1 MLEFNNVSMTY
12 DEKKDEKLVLNK
24 ITLNIDDSEYAVL
37 YGQSGSGKS
46 TLLSIAAGLINPTSG
61 SVVIDGKNLYEMSKK
76 ERCKFR
82 NLNIGYLPQ
91 DSSLLSSMSVLDNI
105 CLPSY
110 IYNRKYDR
118 KKIYEE
124 GKKLLE
130 YVGMERYIDELPV
143 NLSGGEKRRVEIAR
157 VLINKPKCIIADE
170 PTANLDEKNIMVILD
185 ILKKVNRDYASVLIS
200 THDLRFL
207 EETKNIYNIKYGK
220 IV

>member
-1 MLEFNNVSMTY
+1 MLEFNNISMTY
-12 DEKKDEKLVLNK
+12 DKNKDDKLVLNNISIK
-24 ITLNIDDSEYAVL
+24 IENNSYVVL

-46 TLLSIAAGLINPTSG
+46 TLLSIAAGLMKPTCG
-61 SVVIDGKNLYEMSKK
+61 SVVIDGQNIYDISKK
-76 ERCKFR
+76 DRCKFR

-91 DSSLLSSMSVLDNI
+91 DSSLLNSMSVLDNV

-110 IYNRKYDR
+110 IYNRKDDI

-130 YVGMERYIDELPV
+130 YVGMDRYIDELPA

-157 VLINKPKCIIADE
+157 LLINKPKYIIADE
-170 PTANLDEKNIMVILD
+170 PTANLDEKNIMAILD
-185 ILKKVNRDYASVLIS
+185 ILKKVNKDYASVLIS

-220 IV
+220 LV

>member
-1 MLEFNNVSMTY
+1 MLEFNNISMTY
-12 DEKKDEKLVLNK
+12 DKNKDDKLVLNNISIK
-24 ITLNIDDSEYAVL
+24 IENNSYVVL

-46 TLLSIAAGLINPTSG
+46 TLLSIAAGLMKPTSG
-61 SVVIDGKNLYEMSKK
+61 SVVIDGQNIYDISKK

-91 DSSLLSSMSVLDNI
+91 DSSLLNSMSVLDNV

-110 IYNRKYDR
+110 IYNRKDDI

-130 YVGMERYIDELPV
+130 YVGMDRYIDELPA

-157 VLINKPKCIIADE
+157 LLINKPKYIIADE
-170 PTANLDEKNIMVILD
+170 PTANLDEKNIMAILD
-185 ILKKVNRDYASVLIS
+185 ILKKVNKDYASVLIS

-220 IV
+220 LV

>member
-1 MLEFNNVSMTY
+1 MLEFNNISMTY
-12 DEKKDEKLVLNK
+12 DKNKDDKLVLN
-24 ITLNIDDSEYAVL
+24 NISINIEDNSYVVL
-37 YGQSGSGKS
+37 YGQSGCGKS
-46 TLLSIAAGLINPTSG
+46 TLLSIAAGLISPISG
-61 SVVIDGKNLYEMSKK
+61 SVVIDGKNIYEMSKK

-91 DSSLLSSMSVLDNI
+91 DSSLLNSMSVLDNV

-110 IYNRKYDR
+110 IYNRKGDR

-130 YVGMERYIDELPV
+130 YVGMDRYIDELPV

-157 VLINKPKCIIADE
+157 VLINKPKYIIADE

-185 ILKKVNRDYASVLIS
+185 ILKRVNRDYASLLIS

>member
-1 MLEFNNVSMTY
+1 MLEFNDISMSY
-12 DEKKDEKLVLNK
+12 DSKNKANLVINN
-24 ITLNIDDSEYAVL
+24 ITLNIEDGEYVVL

-46 TLLSIAAGLINPTSG
+46 TILSIAAGLIKPTSG
-61 SVVIDGKNLYEMSKK
+61 KVLIDGKNLCEMSKTNI
-76 ERCKFR
+76 CKFR

-91 DSSLLSSMSVLDNI
+91 DSSLLNSMSVLDNI

-124 GKKLLE
+124 GKKLLK
-130 YVGMERYIDELPV
+130 YVGMEKYTDELPA

-157 VLINKPKCIIADE
+157 MLINKPKYIIADE
-170 PTANLDEKNIMVILD
+170 PTANLDEKNIMLILN
-185 ILKKVNRDYASVLIS
+185 ILKKANRDYASLLIS

-207 EETKNIYNIKYGK
+207 EETKSIYNIKYGQ
-220 IV
+220 IL